1 MVTSASPSALLTQ
14 PLPAGSPP
22 GTSPGSPAGGGT
34 AAERVARIETLLG
47 DPTDPGNPVGHI
59 ALLRADRRAV
69 LSADAEAL
77 LDDFGMNRE
86 FVPVRLG
93 GRFDSAETL
102 LRLMRPVFRRDVALG
117 AGYGM
122 TTFMAA
128 SDVWMTGTA
137 DQQNWLAALLLA
149 GSKAAIAQHET
160 AHTNDFVR
168 SGVRARGHPGG
179 LSVTG
184 AKPIIN
190 NLHRSDA
197 LVLFCRTGPETA
209 PGAATVAGSH
219 SALLLDPHTL
229 PPDRYRVT
237 RRPAVLG
244 LRGCYF
250 AGVELDEC
258 VVPYDTLLGPLGG
271 GAATALRSFQVSR
284 TLMASLVS
292 AAVDTGLR
300 TAVSVDR
307 SHRPGRGGADPADP
321 QHTAG
326 TLAGA
331 FVNLLVYDCLAVVAT
346 RALHLL
352 PAETSVYSAAI
363 KLLLPQVLSDTMYD
377 LATVLGSQIYTREG
391 TVGIFQKHIRDVP
404 VVSLGHAGT
413 VACQATII
421 PQLRSLAEDSWFAG
435 TEAPAE
441 LFRPG
446 APLPPF
452 DYGRLALA
460 CGRDSVSATLLAV
473 AGSLPG
479 ADPVERALRTLAE
492 QMIAELHELRGRVL
506 ALPPLSA
513 DQPVGPAWFALTDR
527 YVLLLAAAGVLGV
540 WHHNRGGP
548 DPFLAD
554 PAWAV
559 AALHRIAQRLGIPA
573 VELPA
578 ECTARVHREVL
589 ARYGDRRSF
598 DLYNTPIPG

>member
-1 MVTSASPSALLTQ
+1 MTSAPSTLLTH
-14 PLPAGSPP
+14 PLPPTELP
-22 GTSPGSPAGGGT
+22 GTPD
-34 AAERVARIETLLG
+34 RVARLEALLG
-47 DPTDPGNPVGHI
+47 DPADPANPVGYR
-59 ALLRADRRAV
+59 ALLHADRRAA
-69 LSADAEAL
+69 LSTEAEGL
-77 LDDFGMNRE
+77 LDDFGMSRE
-86 FVPVRLG
+86 FVPTELG

-102 LRLMRPVFRRDVALG
+102 LRVMRPVFRRDVALG

-128 SDVWMTGTA
+128 SDVWMRGNA
-137 DQQNWLAALLLA
+137 DQRSWLAGLLLS

-168 SGVRARGHPGG
+168 SGVHAHLRPDG

-184 AKPIIN
+184 AKPVIN
-190 NLHRSDA
+190 NLHRADA
-197 LVLFCRTGPETA
+197 LVLFCRTEPQ
-209 PGAATVAGSH
+209 PGTTGRH
-219 SALLLDPHTL
+219 SVLLLDPHTL
-229 PPDRYRVT
+229 PRDRYRVT
-237 RRPAVLG
+237 RRPAALG
-244 LRGCYF
+244 LRGCFF
-250 AGVELDEC
+250 AGVELDAC
-258 VVPYDTLLGPLGG
+258 LVPHDTLLGPPGS
-271 GAATALRSFQVSR
+271 GAVTALRSFQVSR

-300 TAVSVDR
+300 TAVLVDR
-307 SHRPGRGGADPADP
+307 TQGPGRTGLDPADP

-352 PAETSVYSAAI
+352 PAETSVYSAAV
-363 KLLLPQVLSDTMYD
+363 KLLLPRVLSDTMYD

-421 PQLRSLAEDSWFAG
+421 PQLRSLAEESWFHG
-435 TEAPAE
+435 VEAPAS

-452 DYGRLALA
+452 DYGGLSLA
-460 CGRDSVSATLLAV
+460 CGRDSVSATLLAT
-473 AGSLPG
+473 AASLPG
-479 ADPVERALRTLAE
+479 STPVERTLRTLAG
-492 QMIAELHELRGRVL
+492 QMTAELHELRSRVL
-506 ALPPLSA
+506 ALPPPDA
-513 DQPVGPAWFALTDR
+513 EHPVGPAWFALTDR
-527 YVLLLAAAGVLGV
+527 YVLVLAAACVLGV

-548 DPFLAD
+548 DPFLSD
-554 PAWAV
+554 PAWAA
-559 AALHRIAQRLGIPA
+559 AALHRIAQRMGVPA
-573 VELPA
+573 ADLPA

>member
-1 MVTSASPSALLTQ
+1 MVNTALLDRPET
-14 PLPAGSPP
+14 PVNDTPDRVTRL
-22 GTSPGSPAGGGT
+22 
-34 AAERVARIETLLG
+34 ERLLG
-47 DPTDPGNPVGHI
+47 DPADAGNPVGYG

-86 FVPVRLG
+86 FVPRDLG

-102 LRLMRPVFRRDVALG
+102 LRVMRPVFRRDVSLG

-128 SDVWMTGTA
+128 SDVWMHGSEA
-137 DQQNWLAALLLA
+137 QRHWLAGLLLG

-168 SGVRARGHPGG
+168 SQVRAEVLPGA

-184 AKPIIN
+184 GKPVVN
-190 NLHRSDA
+190 NLHRADA
-197 LVLFCRTGPETA
+197 LVLFCRTASEGLT
-209 PGAATVAGSH
+209 GCH

-229 PPDRYRVT
+229 PAGRYRVT
-237 RRPAVLG
+237 RRPAALG

-250 AGVELDEC
+250 AGVELDGC
-258 VVPYDTLLGPLGG
+258 VVPDDTLLGPLGSG
-271 GAATALRSFQVSR
+271 VVTALRSFQVSR
-284 TLMASLVS
+284 TLMASLSS
-292 AAVDTGLR
+292 AAVDTALR
-300 TAVSVDR
+300 VAVLVDR
-307 SHRPGRGGADPADP
+307 TQGPGRSGLAPADP
-321 QHTAG
+321 QHTAT

-331 FVNLLVYDCLAVVAT
+331 FVNLLLYDCLAVVAT

-352 PAETSVYSAAI
+352 PAETSVYSSAV
-363 KLLLPQVLSDTMYD
+363 KLLLPRVLSDTMYD
-377 LATVLGSQIYTREG
+377 LATVLGSRIYAREG
-391 TVGIFQKHIRDVP
+391 TVGVFQKHIRDVP

-421 PQLRSLAEDSWFAG
+421 PQLRTLAQASWFTGA
-435 TEAPAE
+435 EAPAA

-446 APLPPF
+446 APMPPF

-479 ADPVERALRTLAE
+479 AGPAERALRDLAG
-492 QMIAELHELRGRVL
+492 QMTAELFELRGRVL
-506 ALPPLSA
+506 ALPPPDPA
-513 DQPVGPAWFALTDR
+513 RPVGPAWFALTDR
-527 YVLLLAAAGVLGV
+527 YVLLLAAACVLGV
-540 WHHNRGGP
+540 WWHNRGGP

-554 PAWAV
+554 PSWAA
-559 AALHRIAQRLGIPA
+559 AALHRIAQRLGTPA
-573 VELPA
+573 VDLPA
-578 ECTARVHREVL
+578 ECTARIHQEVL

-598 DLYNTPIPG
+598 DLYNTPLQG

>member
-1 MVTSASPSALLTQ
+1 
-14 PLPAGSPP
+14 
-22 GTSPGSPAGGGT
+22 
-34 AAERVARIETLLG
+34 
-47 DPTDPGNPVGHI
+47 
-59 ALLRADRRAV
+59 
-69 LSADAEAL
+69 
-77 LDDFGMNRE
+77 
-86 FVPVRLG
+86 
-93 GRFDSAETL
+93 
-102 LRLMRPVFRRDVALG
+102 
-117 AGYGM
+117 
-122 TTFMAA
+122 MAA
-128 SDVWMTGTA
+128 PA
-137 DQQNWLAALLLA
+137 
-149 GSKAAIAQHET
+149 
-160 AHTNDFVR
+160 
-168 SGVRARGHPGG
+168 PGG
-179 LSVTG
+179 
-184 AKPIIN
+184 
-190 NLHRSDA
+190 
-197 LVLFCRTGPETA
+197 
-209 PGAATVAGSH
+209 VAGSH

-229 PPDRYRVT
+229 PADRYRVT
-237 RRPAVLG
+237 RRPAALG

-258 VVPYDTLLGPLGG
+258 VVPYATLLGPLGG
-271 GAATALRSFQVSR
+271 GVATALRSFQVSR

-300 TAVSVDR
+300 TAVLVDR
-307 SHRPGRGGADPADP
+307 SHAPGRGGLDPADP

-326 TLAGA
+326 TLADA

-352 PAETSVYSAAI
+352 PAETSVYSAAV

-435 TEAPAE
+435 AEAPPG

-452 DYGRLALA
+452 DYDRLALA

-473 AGSLPG
+473 ADSLPG
-479 ADPVERALRTLAE
+479 ATPAERTLRTLAQ
-492 QMIAELHELRGRVL
+492 QMIAELYELRGRVL
-506 ALPPLSA
+506 ALPPLA
-513 DQPVGPAWFALTDR
+513 PDRPVGPAWFALTDR
-527 YVLLLAAAGVLGV
+527 YVLVLAAAAVLGV

-554 PAWAV
+554 PAWAA